1 MFEIVITVQ
10 MLHHCLK
17 TLMKPAAHAVAIES
31 IEVPRKHG
39 WLRPMYLKKYHWHSP
54 LIIYIGIWWLFPLLI
69 GATPK
74 SNKKKKD
81 SESSSSQCSWCSQR
95 DQPQK
100 KAWWQSKNQS
110 LAKCMAV
117 ILQIIENHSVN
128 RKTYSKIIVG
138 DIFYENEKISPNVN
152 KSWRNILPFLLEIMF
167 KKEFK
172 TMSCNNHTQMSY
184 YIQLPTRISFRLTMF
199 DPCSFESNLSC
210 QRSLRLGR
218 FRVA

>member
-1 MFEIVITVQ
+1 MQLGFLKILGSV
-10 MLHHCLK
+10 HCSSEQLLNPIK
-17 TLMKPAAHAVAIES
+17 RRQTQNRAHPNAHDAPS
-31 IEVPRKHG
+31 
-39 WLRPMYLKKYHWHSP
+39 
-54 LIIYIGIWWLFPLLI
+54 
-69 GATPK
+69 AT
-74 SNKKKKD
+74 D
-81 SESSSSQCSWCSQR
+81 L
-95 DQPQK
+95 QK
-100 KAWWQSKNQS
+100 RMMASKNRS
-110 LAKCMAV
+110 LAKCVAV

-128 RKTYSKIIVG
+128 RKTYSKIIVV
-138 DIFYENEKISPNVN
+138 DIFYDNEKISPNVN

-184 YIQLPTRISFRLTMF
+184 YIQLATRISFRLTMF